1 VKARIGTV
9 ALILLFLVAVS
20 CPSASAA
27 SSVPVT
33 VSCTFEDGRPAPNVL
48 VEVYHQ
54 SGLFAK
60 TVTGTNGKAL
70 LSLPMNET
78 FTVKVSWF
86 GWSDQRNITVK
97 LPVTLAFTV
106 SVVVYPIEKAFVPL
120 RLTTLTPGGFTMYF
134 EKAEKVNATVQ
145 ALQGTKYS
153 LTIQGNTIT
162 FRSNETDTYFIIIN
176 VRYKDISWRSITLS
190 TFSDTTPQRSTQSML
205 VYSPEVEVQAVVD
218 SVPAPHYP
226 TPGEVAAEMM
236 KQWQALKNDI
246 VKAVINSMR
255 DEIQPLR
262 NDVVGLKNET
272 STLVKNVDVLS
283 AISKDMSSFTKNTL
297 NSFQANAWTSIV
309 VFGAI
314 VLILVLALYARSQ
327 RGGREVEL

>member
-1 VKARIGTV
+1 MRCRIVTF
-9 ALILLFLVAVS
+9 ALILLFLLAVS
-20 CPSASAA
+20 CPSASVA

-33 VSCTFEDGRPAPNVL
+33 VSCTFEDGRPVANVL

-54 SGLFAK
+54 SGVFTK

-86 GWSDQRNITVK
+86 GWNDQRNITVK
-97 LPVTLAFTV
+97 LPITLEFTV
-106 SVVVYPIEKAFVPL
+106 NVVVYPIEKAFVPL
-120 RLTTLTPGGFTMYF
+120 RLTTLTPGGFSMYF

-153 LTIQGNTIT
+153 LVIQGNTVT

-176 VRYKDISWRSITLS
+176 VRYKDVSWRSITLS
-190 TFSDTTPQRSTQSML
+190 TFSDTTPQRSSQSML
-205 VYSPEVEVQAVVD
+205 VYSPEIEVQAVVD

-226 TPGEVAAEMM
+226 TPDEVAASTM
-236 KQWQALKNDI
+236 KQWQNMKNDI
-246 VKAVINSMR
+246 IKSVVEALR
-255 DEIQPLR
+255 GEIQPVR
-262 NDVVGLKNET
+262 SDVSSLKNET
-272 STLVKNVDVLS
+272 GTLAKNIDILN
-283 AISKDMSSFTKNTL
+283 ALSKDMTSFTKNTL

-309 VFGAI
+309 VFGSI
-314 VLILVLALYARSQ
+314 VLILVIALYVKSQ
-327 RGGREVEL
+327 RGEEKP